1 MLTLHHPVS
10 MRNSLM
16 LFASF
21 LMLFALGCK
30 EDPSIC
36 ANGRSDMLSQTFEG
50 LISSMRCDAHLSATA
65 NRHARELDADLVEI
79 HLVADSAMFDTTLT
93 YTAECIVV
101 EETIPLIRLHH
112 PDISEE
118 YGQFNRDSNRISFY
132 FEHSRCGVGEIS
144 FFEGR
149 AH

>member
-36 ANGRSDMLSQTFEG
+36 ANGRSDMLSHTFEG
-50 LISSMRCDAHLSATA
+50 LIYRCDAHLSGTATVTA
-65 NRHARELDADLVEI
+65 GTGDLVEI
-79 HLVADSAMFDTTLT
+79 HVVADSAMFDTTLT
-93 YTAECIVV
+93 FTAECIVV

-112 PDISEE
+112 PTITDE

>member
-1 MLTLHHPVS
+1 MLTLHHPIS

-36 ANGRSDMLSQTFEG
+36 ANGRSDMLSHTFEG
-50 LISSMRCDAHLSATA
+50 LIYRCDAHLSGTATVTA
-65 NRHARELDADLVEI
+65 GTADLVEI
-79 HLVADSAMFDTTLT
+79 HLVADSALFDTTLT

-101 EETIPLIRLHH
+101 EETLPLILLHH
-112 PDISEE
+112 PVISEE
-118 YGQFNRDSNRISFY
+118 DGQFNRGPDRIAFY
-132 FEHSRCGVGEIS
+132 FEHSSCGVGEIS
-144 FFEGR
+144 FFEGIAR
-149 AH
+149 

>member
-1 MLTLHHPVS
+1 

-36 ANGRSDMLSQTFEG
+36 ADHRSNLLSQTFEG
-50 LISSMRCDAHLSATA
+50 LIRRCDVHLPATA
-65 NRHARELDADLVEI
+65 TVTAGTGDLVEI
-79 HLVADSAMFDTTLT
+79 HVVADSALFDTTLT

-112 PDISEE
+112 PTITDEN
-118 YGQFNRDSNRISFY
+118 GQFNREPDRIAFY
-132 FEHSRCGVGEIS
+132 FEHSSCGVGEIS
-144 FFEGR
+144 FFEGIAR
-149 AH
+149 